1 MDICI
6 VSMSW
11 ILYIVASHFP
21 SLEGGCPL
29 CFIPQ
34 GPTDR
39 LANCSVKWCLVFV
52 AVMVWCVLMDLM
64 VAFSTVIF
72 EGRELEVKDVDL

>member
-1 MDICI
+1 
-6 VSMSW
+6 MSW
-11 ILYIVASHFP
+11 ILYIVAFHFP
-21 SLEGGCPL
+21 SLKDGCPL

-39 LANCSVKWCLVFV
+39 LASCSVKQCLVFI
-52 AVMVWCVLMDLM
+52 AVMVLCVFMYLM
-64 VAFSTVIF
+64 VAFSTAIS

>member
-1 MDICI
+1 MGICV
-6 VSMSW
+6 VSVSW

-21 SLEGGCPL
+21 SLKGGCPF

-39 LANCSVKWCLVFV
+39 LASCSVNLVFV